1 MARTNRGNQG
11 GGSNRGQSNSGGN
24 TRSRSGYSRMISDR
38 PATAAAIASGVA
50 AAVVGFLAFKRSGK
64 SFSEFSGDITA
75 GAGTWIKDGISDVR
89 SRVPGSEPRKDGID
103 DERSQSEIA
112 EEALSD
118 KETGKKA
125 KRPVD
130 PTIEQELK
138 TGAISY

>member
-1 MARTNRGNQG
+1 MARNNRDNRG
-11 GGSNRGQSNSGGN
+11 GGSNRGQSGSGD
-24 TRSRSGYSRMISDR
+24 RSRSGYSKMISDR

-64 SFSEFSGDITA
+64 SFSEFSGDITS

-89 SRVPGSEPRKDGID
+89 SKVPGAEPRKDGV
-103 DERSQSEIA
+103 DEGRTQSEIA
-112 EEALSD
+112 EEALTV
-118 KETGKKA
+118 KETGKTN